1 METNEII
8 ALVILGALAGTAAAS
23 VMGLRKSKGRMEQ
36 ALVNTLIGIVGAVVG
51 GFLFNALKI
60 DDDLPEILK
69 SSISLADLLVAFIGA
84 IIVILIVGIIRRR

>member
-8 ALVILGALAGTAAAS
+8 ALVVLGALAGTAAAS

-51 GFLFNALKI
+51 GFLFRALNLE
-60 DDDLPEILK
+60 DDLPDILNA
-69 SSISLADLLVAFIGA
+69 SISLADLLVAFIGA
-84 IIVILIVGIIRRR
+84 IIVILVVGMIRRR